1 MALILVPAIDKQKL
15 IVLTCYLSF
24 WLINFSAMRGVT
36 IRQLQIFVV
45 AASHL
50 SFARTSERLHVTQA
64 GVSLQIKQLEE
75 MAGFALFER
84 RGRKVALTE
93 AGEVLLRYAQRILDA
108 LKDADAALSALKGL
122 TGGRIRVG
130 VFSTAKYFAPALL
143 ARFQRRYPDVRVSLS
158 VNNREVIVRE
168 LEHDEID
175 VAIMGQPPPRLETE
189 AVPFAD
195 HPLVVIAA
203 PEHPLAARKRIPLA
217 ALAGETF
224 LVREQGSGTRSSME
238 RFFAEHGF
246 TPSIGNEMNSN
257 ETIKQAVMAGMGL
270 AFLSRHTIGLEL
282 ATGRLAVLDIAG
294 LPLMR
299 RWYVVRRAGRFAS
312 PASTAFL
319 EFVVATGPAL
329 LAELVHAPK
338 TRPRAGNKRQSKLR
352 R

>member
-1 MALILVPAIDKQKL
+1 
-15 IVLTCYLSF
+15 
-24 WLINFSAMRGVT
+24 MRGVT

-50 SFARTSERLHVTQA
+50 SFARTSEQLHLTQA

-93 AGEVLLRYAQRILDA
+93 AGEVLLRYAQRIQDA
-108 LKDADAALSALKGL
+108 LKDADGALSALKGL

-130 VFSTAKYFAPALL
+130 VVSTAKYFAPALL
-143 ARFQRRYPDVRVSLS
+143 ARFQARYPGVRVSLS

-168 LEHDEID
+168 LERDEID
-175 VAIMGQPPPRLETE
+175 VAIMGQPPQRIATE
-189 AVPFAD
+189 AVAIAD

-203 PEHPLAARKRIPLA
+203 PQHPLASARRIRLE
-217 ALAGETF
+217 ALAGQMF

-238 RFFAEHGF
+238 RFFAERGF
-246 TPSIGNEMNSN
+246 EPKIGNEMSSN

-270 AFLSRHTIGLEL
+270 ALISRHTIGLEL
-282 ATGRLAVLDIAG
+282 ATRRLAVLDVVG

-312 PASTAFL
+312 PATMAFVD
-319 EFVVATGPAL
+319 FVVASTPGL
-329 LAELVHAPK
+329 LAELHPADAK
-338 TRPRAGNKRQSKLR
+338 PRRQSPAR
-352 R
+352 RRTRR

>member
-1 MALILVPAIDKQKL
+1 
-15 IVLTCYLSF
+15 
-24 WLINFSAMRGVT
+24 MRGVT
-36 IRQLQIFVV
+36 IRQLQIFVA

-50 SFARTSERLHVTQA
+50 SFARTSEQLHLTQA

-93 AGEVLLRYAQRILDA
+93 AGEVLLRYAQRIQDA

-130 VFSTAKYFAPALL
+130 VVSTAKYFAPALL
-143 ARFQRRYPDVRVSLS
+143 ARFQARYPGVRVSLS

-168 LEHDEID
+168 LERDEID
-175 VAIMGQPPPRLETE
+175 VAIMGQPPQRIATE
-189 AVPFAD
+189 AVAIAD

-203 PEHPLAARKRIPLA
+203 PQHPLASARRIRLE
-217 ALAGETF
+217 ALAGQMF

-238 RFFAEHGF
+238 RFFAERGF
-246 TPSIGNEMNSN
+246 EPKIGNEMSSN

-270 AFLSRHTIGLEL
+270 ALISRHTIGLEL
-282 ATGRLAVLDIAG
+282 ATRRLAVLDVVG

-312 PASTAFL
+312 PATMAFVD
-319 EFVVATGPAL
+319 FVVASTPGL
-329 LAELVHAPK
+329 LAELHPADAKPRRQSPARRK
-338 TRPRAGNKRQSKLR
+338 TRR
-352 R
+352 